1 MESENYEARK
11 LGSTT
16 ALCPRTMK
24 IGANEGVIA
33 PTHFIRNTNTR
44 AVNPS
49 RILGKLMTTIDS
61 ISIAVAATV
70 FGD

>member
-24 IGANEGVIA
+24 IGANEDVIA